1 MKSEDFFLTLRSQT
15 YKLKTHK
22 PKMKKIYKKPSA
34 EVVNVKL
41 LGSVLDDPS
50 TPVFGGSKE
59 TDDGDAK
66 ENTLVEE
73 EEILPTQ
80 PNLWDDEED

>member
-1 MKSEDFFLTLRSQT
+1 MKSEEFFLTLRSQT

-34 EVVNVKL
+34 EVVNVNL
-41 LGSVLDDPS
+41 LGSVLGDPNPQPGRWS
-50 TPVFGGSKE
+50 NE

-66 ENTLVEE
+66 ESNLVEE

-80 PNLWDDEED
+80 PNLWGDEEE